1 MKNYTKELED
11 LFIGFMIKDGELYVR
26 CQNIINSEFFS
37 GKNRD
42 IVDMIIEYSDKYKV
56 LPTVEQIKATHGVN
70 VDLENVDVA
79 RHSEWFLD
87 EFQEFSKYK
96 SLEKAILTS
105 AEDIEKGN
113 YDLVEKRVK
122 EASEVGLPKNL
133 GVDYFED
140 PEARLML
147 LKDSNGQNSTG
158 WKTLDDKLFGGF
170 NKGELNIFAGGS
182 GSGKSLFLQN
192 LSLNWAL
199 AGLNVVYV
207 TFELSEELVGMR
219 LDTMLTGTP
228 SKDIFKNLED
238 VNLKVKMAGKKAGNL
253 QITYMGSG
261 SNANS
266 LKAFL
271 KEYEIQTGIK
281 ADALVIDYMDLMMPN
296 DRRVSPSDL
305 FVKDKYVSEE
315 MRSLAKDLNVL
326 FVTASQL
333 NRASVEE
340 VEFDHSHIS
349 GGISKI
355 NTADNVMGIYTSG
368 PMRERGQY
376 QLQFMKTRSSS
387 GVGAKIDLEFDID
400 SLRIRDL
407 EEDDDTSNYSSS
419 TGSSVLKGL
428 QRTTDT
434 SEPPEPDAG
443 DPVKKIRADTDSTKL
458 RQFIG
463 NLGND

>member
-1 MKNYTKELED
+1 M
-11 LFIGFMIKDGELYVR
+11 V
-26 CQNIINSEFFS
+26 
-37 GKNRD
+37 
-42 IVDMIIEYSDKYKV
+42 
-56 LPTVEQIKATHGVN
+56 
-70 VDLENVDVA
+70 
-79 RHSEWFLD
+79 
-87 EFQEFSKYK
+87 
-96 SLEKAILTS
+96 
-105 AEDIEKGN
+105 
-113 YDLVEKRVK
+113 
-122 EASEVGLPKNL
+122 
-133 GVDYFED
+133 
-140 PEARLML
+140 

-170 NKGELNIFAGGS
+170 NRGELNIFAGGS
-182 GSGKSLFLQN
+182 GTGKSLFLQN
-192 LSLNWAL
+192 ISLNWAM

-281 ADALVIDYMDLMMPN
+281 ADALIIDYMDLMMPN

-387 GVGAKIDLEFDID
+387 GVGTRINLKFDQTTLRITDFTDEELQEQESTSNQIYD
-400 SLRIRDL
+400 SLTNLNKTTTVTDNMQSDP
-407 EEDDDTSNYSSS
+407 EDHDFIA
-419 TGSSVLKGL
+419 KGASL
-428 QRTTDT
+428 QKLI
-434 SEPPEPDAG
+434 
-443 DPVKKIRADTDSTKL
+443 KKLS
-458 RQFIG
+458 
-463 NLGND
+463 

>member
-11 LFIGFMIKDGELYVR
+11 LFIGFMVKDSELYVR

-42 IVDMIIEYSDKYKV
+42 VVDMLIEYSDKYKT
-56 LPTVEQIKATHGVN
+56 LPTVEQIKATHGVD

-79 RHSEWFLD
+79 RHGEWFLD
-87 EFQEFSKYK
+87 EFQEFAKYK

-140 PEARLML
+140 PEARLMV

-170 NKGELNIFAGGS
+170 NRGELNIFAGGS
-182 GSGKSLFLQN
+182 GTGKSLFLQN
-192 LSLNWAL
+192 ISLNWAM

-281 ADALVIDYMDLMMPN
+281 ADALIIDYMDLMMPN

-387 GVGAKIDLEFDID
+387 GVGTRINLKFDQTTLRITDFTDEELQEQESTSNQIYD
-400 SLRIRDL
+400 SLTNLNKTTTVTDNMQSDP
-407 EEDDDTSNYSSS
+407 EDHDFIA
-419 TGSSVLKGL
+419 KGASL
-428 QRTTDT
+428 QKLI
-434 SEPPEPDAG
+434 
-443 DPVKKIRADTDSTKL
+443 KKLS
-458 RQFIG
+458 
-463 NLGND
+463 

>member
-11 LFIGFMIKDGELYVR
+11 LFIGFMIKDSELYVR

-42 IVDMIIEYSDKYKV
+42 IVDMIIDYSDKYKV
-56 LPTVEQIKATHGVN
+56 LPTVEQIKATHGVD

-79 RHSEWFLD
+79 RHGEWFLD
-87 EFQEFSKYK
+87 EFQSFAKYK

-133 GVDYFED
+133 GVDYFEN
-140 PEARLML
+140 PEERLL
-147 LKDSNGQNSTG
+147 FLKNSNGQNSTG

-192 LSLNWAL
+192 ISLNWAM

-238 VNLKVKMAGKKAGNL
+238 VDLKVKMAGKKAGNL

-281 ADALVIDYMDLMMPN
+281 ADALVIDYMDLMLPN

-387 GVGAKIDLEFDID
+387 GVGTRINLKFDQSTLRITDFTDEELEQQESTSNQIYD
-400 SLRIRDL
+400 SLTNL
-407 EEDDDTSNYSSS
+407 NKTSNVTRPMQSDPEDHDFIAKGAS
-419 TGSSVLKGL
+419 LK
-428 QRTTDT
+428 
-434 SEPPEPDAG
+434 
-443 DPVKKIRADTDSTKL
+443 KL
-458 RQFIG
+458 IN
-463 NLGND
+463 NLK

>member
-11 LFIGFMIKDGELYVR
+11 LFIGFMVKDSELYVR

-42 IVDMIIEYSDKYKV
+42 VVDMLIEYSDKYKT
-56 LPTVEQIKATHGVN
+56 LPTVEQIKATHGVD

-79 RHSEWFLD
+79 RHGEWFLD
-87 EFQEFSKYK
+87 EFQEFAKYK

-140 PEARLML
+140 PEARLMV

-170 NKGELNIFAGGS
+170 NRGELNIFAGGS
-182 GSGKSLFLQN
+182 GTGKSLFLQN
-192 LSLNWAL
+192 ISLNWAM

-281 ADALVIDYMDLMMPN
+281 ADALIIDYMDLMMPN

-387 GVGAKIDLEFDID
+387 GVGTRINLKFDQTTLRITDFTDEELQEQESTSNQIYD
-400 SLRIRDL
+400 SLTNLNKTSTVTDNMQSDP
-407 EEDDDTSNYSSS
+407 EDHDFIA
-419 TGSSVLKGL
+419 KGASL
-428 QRTTDT
+428 QKLI
-434 SEPPEPDAG
+434 
-443 DPVKKIRADTDSTKL
+443 KKLS
-458 RQFIG
+458 
-463 NLGND
+463 

>member
-11 LFIGFMIKDGELYVR
+11 LFIGFMIKDSELFVR

-42 IVDMIIEYSDKYKV
+42 IVDMIIDYSDKYKV
-56 LPTVEQIKATHGVN
+56 LPTVEQIKATHGVD

-79 RHSEWFLD
+79 RHGEWFLD
-87 EFQEFSKYK
+87 EFQSFAKYK

-133 GVDYFED
+133 GVDYFEN
-140 PEARLML
+140 PEERLL
-147 LKDSNGQNSTG
+147 FLKNSNGQNSTG

-192 LSLNWAL
+192 ISLNWAM

-238 VNLKVKMAGKKAGNL
+238 VDLKVKMAGKKAGNL

-355 NTADNVMGIYTSG
+355 NTADNVFGIFTSRA
-368 PMRERGQY
+368 MRERGRY
-376 QLQFMKTRSSS
+376 QLQLMKTRSSS
-387 GVGAKIDLEFDID
+387 GVGQKIDLEFDIE

-407 EEDDDTSNYSSS
+407 GEDEEYQQFKKQSSS
-419 TGSSVLKGL
+419 IYEQIKNKDNNGVIESTEQETGKITASVQSSKLKDMLAGL
-428 QRTTDT
+428 KN
-434 SEPPEPDAG
+434 S
-443 DPVKKIRADTDSTKL
+443 
-458 RQFIG
+458 
-463 NLGND
+463 

>member
-11 LFIGFMIKDGELYVR
+11 LFIGFMVKDSELYVR

-42 IVDMIIEYSDKYKV
+42 VVDMLIEYSDKYKT
-56 LPTVEQIKATHGVN
+56 LPTVEQIKATHGID
-70 VDLENVDVA
+70 VDLESVDVT

-87 EFQEFSKYK
+87 EFQEFAKYK

-140 PEARLML
+140 PEARLMV

-170 NKGELNIFAGGS
+170 NRGELNIFAGGS
-182 GSGKSLFLQN
+182 GTGKSLFLQN
-192 LSLNWAL
+192 ISLNWAM

-253 QITYMGSG
+253 QITYMGAG

-281 ADALVIDYMDLMMPN
+281 ADALIIDYMDLMMPN
-296 DRRVSPSDL
+296 DKRVSPSDL

-387 GVGAKIDLEFDID
+387 GVGTRINLKFEQTTLRITDFTDEELQDQESTSNQIYD
-400 SLRIRDL
+400 SLTNLNKTTTVTDNMQSDP
-407 EEDDDTSNYSSS
+407 EDHDF
-419 TGSSVLKGL
+419 VAKGASL
-428 QRTTDT
+428 QKLI
-434 SEPPEPDAG
+434 
-443 DPVKKIRADTDSTKL
+443 KKLS
-458 RQFIG
+458 
-463 NLGND
+463 

>member
-11 LFIGFMIKDGELYVR
+11 LFIGFMVKDSELYVR

-42 IVDMIIEYSDKYKV
+42 VVDMLIEYSDKYKT
-56 LPTVEQIKATHGVN
+56 LPTVEQIKATHGVD

-79 RHSEWFLD
+79 RHGEWFLD
-87 EFQEFSKYK
+87 EFQEFAKYK

-140 PEARLML
+140 PEARLMV

-170 NKGELNIFAGGS
+170 NRGELNIFAGGS
-182 GSGKSLFLQN
+182 GTGKSLFLQN
-192 LSLNWAL
+192 ISLNWAM

-281 ADALVIDYMDLMMPN
+281 ADALIIDYMDLMMPN

-387 GVGAKIDLEFDID
+387 GVGTRINLKFDQTT
-400 SLRIRDL
+400 LRITDFTD
-407 EEDDDTSNYSSS
+407 EELQEQDSTSNKIYESLTNLNKTTTVTDNMQSDPEDHDFIA
-419 TGSSVLKGL
+419 KGASL
-428 QRTTDT
+428 QKLI
-434 SEPPEPDAG
+434 
-443 DPVKKIRADTDSTKL
+443 KKLS
-458 RQFIG
+458 
-463 NLGND
+463 

>member
-1 MKNYTKELED
+1 
-11 LFIGFMIKDGELYVR
+11 MICLLSTVTSIKHL
-26 CQNIINSEFFS
+26 
-37 GKNRD
+37 
-42 IVDMIIEYSDKYKV
+42 
-56 LPTVEQIKATHGVN
+56 VEQIKATHGVD

-79 RHSEWFLD
+79 RHGEWFLD
-87 EFQEFSKYK
+87 EFQSFAKYK

-140 PEARLML
+140 PEARLMV

-170 NKGELNIFAGGS
+170 NRGELNIFAGGS
-182 GSGKSLFLQN
+182 GTGKSLFLQN
-192 LSLNWAL
+192 ISLNWAM

-281 ADALVIDYMDLMMPN
+281 ADALIIDYMDLMMPN

-387 GVGAKIDLEFDID
+387 GVGTRINLKFDQTTLRITDFTDEELQEQESTSNQIYD
-400 SLRIRDL
+400 SLTNLNKTTTVTDNMQSDP
-407 EEDDDTSNYSSS
+407 EDHDFIA
-419 TGSSVLKGL
+419 KGASL
-428 QRTTDT
+428 QKLI
-434 SEPPEPDAG
+434 
-443 DPVKKIRADTDSTKL
+443 KKLS
-458 RQFIG
+458 
-463 NLGND
+463 

>member
-1 MKNYTKELED
+1 M
-11 LFIGFMIKDGELYVR
+11 
-26 CQNIINSEFFS
+26 
-37 GKNRD
+37 
-42 IVDMIIEYSDKYKV
+42 
-56 LPTVEQIKATHGVN
+56 
-70 VDLENVDVA
+70 
-79 RHSEWFLD
+79 
-87 EFQEFSKYK
+87 
-96 SLEKAILTS
+96 
-105 AEDIEKGN
+105 
-113 YDLVEKRVK
+113 
-122 EASEVGLPKNL
+122 
-133 GVDYFED
+133 
-140 PEARLML
+140 
-147 LKDSNGQNSTG
+147 
-158 WKTLDDKLFGGF
+158 
-170 NKGELNIFAGGS
+170 
-182 GSGKSLFLQN
+182 
-192 LSLNWAL
+192 

-238 VNLKVKMAGKKAGNL
+238 VDLKVKMAGKKAGNL

-387 GVGAKIDLEFDID
+387 GCLLYT
-400 SLRIRDL
+400 SPSPRDRYG
-407 EEDDDTSNYSSS
+407 SRMPSS
-419 TGSSVLKGL
+419 
-428 QRTTDT
+428 
-434 SEPPEPDAG
+434 A
-443 DPVKKIRADTDSTKL
+443 
-458 RQFIG
+458 
-463 NLGND
+463 